1 MLQPFIVNLVFG
13 ISCEGIFTDQYEE
26 QLRLVF
32 SGNED
37 EAIEKGKT
45 IAAEIAGHFTD
56 RLGRIME
63 WKFIAVKD
71 ISRVELDNGS
81 LIHSTIKETEPIGML

>member
-13 ISCEGIFTDQYEE
+13 ISCDGIFTDQYEE

-32 SGNED
+32 SENE
-37 EAIEKGKT
+37 EAAIRKGKT
-45 IAAEIAGHFTD
+45 IAVEIAGHFTD

-71 ISRVELDNGS
+71 IARVQLDNGS
-81 LIHSTIKETEPIGML
+81 LLYSSIKETEPIGML

>member
-13 ISCEGIFTDQYEE
+13 ISCEGVFTDQYEE

-32 SGNED
+32 SENED
-37 EAIEKGKT
+37 GGIHKGRI
-45 IAAEIAGHFTD
+45 IAKEIAGHFTD

-71 ISRVELDNGS
+71 ISRVKLDNGS
-81 LIHSTIKETEPIGML
+81 LLYSSIKETEPIGMI